1 MLGSGAPH
9 MRRRERRRGV
19 NDAANEIVVGVG
31 GSGNGSYDNV
41 DFADCP
47 GVEAAFGLRLRMWW
61 CEKKKIRIGI

>member
-47 GVEAAFGLRLRMWW
+47 GVEAAFGLRM
-61 CEKKKIRIGI
+61 